1 MNIGL
6 AVYLWVRKAMGKK
19 IALVTGAN
27 RDIGFET
34 CRQLSQLG
42 LTVLLT
48 SRDPKKGEAATKQLT
63 GKGLDVA
70 FCQLDVSNKDN
81 IKHVFDRIK
90 QQFGRLDVLV
100 NNDAILYDTF
110 QSAIGADLEVVGK
123 ALATN
128 LYGPWLL
135 CQAFIPLMKKSGYGR
150 IVNVSSGAGSL
161 HYMEGG
167 TPAYGISKV
176 ALNA

>member
-1 MNIGL
+1 
-6 AVYLWVRKAMGKK
+6 MGKK

-27 RDIGFET
+27 TGIGFET

-48 SRDPKKGEAATKQLT
+48 SRDTHKGKTATKQLT
-63 GKGLDVA
+63 DKGLDII
-70 FCQLDVSNKDN
+70 FCKLDVSDKDS
-81 IKHVFDRIK
+81 IRRVFAMTV

-100 NNDAILYDTF
+100 NNAAILYDTF
-110 QSAIGADLEVVGK
+110 QSAIGAGLEVVGK
-123 ALATN
+123 ALTTN

-150 IVNVSSGAGSL
+150 IVNVSRGASSL
-161 HYMEGG
+161 HIWMVEHLSM
-167 TPAYGISKV
+167 AFRKWH
-176 ALNA
+176 